1 MQEKASNE
9 RKSKARILFAED
21 DDSIASGLVYAM
33 EQEGYIVTHCGD
45 VAAAFQKIRESGFD
59 LALLDLQLPDGG
71 GKEIGQ
77 AMKTRHVPV
86 IYLTVTDDEDEIV
99 ASLEEGAADYITKP
113 FRLRELLARVRKALQ
128 EEKDPPQILK
138 IGEALIDKGAGKVYV
153 GGEAAALTALEYRL
167 LLIFAENHDILL
179 TREQLLERIWDIGGD
194 FVEDNT
200 LTVYVRRLRQKLGDA
215 VHITTVR
222 GIGYRVDQ

>member
-9 RKSKARILFAED
+9 KKSKARILFVED
-21 DDSIASGLVYAM
+21 DDAIASGLAYAM
-33 EQEGYIVTHCGD
+33 EQEGYIVVHCGD

-71 GKEIGQ
+71 GKEIGG

-86 IYLTVTDDEDEIV
+86 IYLTVIDDEDEIV
-99 ASLEEGAADYITKP
+99 ASLEDGAADYITKP
-113 FRLRELLARVRKALQ
+113 FRLRELLARIKKALQ
-128 EEKDPPQILK
+128 EEKDPPQVLR
-138 IGEALIDKGAGKVYV
+138 IGEALIDKDAGKVYV
-153 GGEAAALTALEYRL
+153 GGETATLTALEYRL
-167 LLIFAENHDILL
+167 LLIFAENQDILL

>member
-1 MQEKASNE
+1 MQEKAFDE
-9 RKSKARILFAED
+9 KKSKARILFVED
-21 DDSIASGLVYAM
+21 DNSIASGLVYAM
-33 EQEGYIVTHCGD
+33 EQEGCIVTHCGD
-45 VAAAFQKIRESGFD
+45 VAAALQKIRESGFD

-86 IYLTVTDDEDEIV
+86 IYLTVIDDEDEIV
-99 ASLEEGAADYITKP
+99 ASLEDGAADYITKP
-113 FRLRELLARVRKALQ
+113 FRLRELLARIKKALQ
-128 EEKDPPQILK
+128 EEKDPPQILR
-138 IGEALIDKGAGKVYV
+138 IGEALIDKDAGKVYV
-153 GGEAAALTALEYRL
+153 GGETAALTALEYRL
-167 LLIFAENHDILL
+167 LLIFAENQDILL

>member
-9 RKSKARILFAED
+9 KKSKPRILFVED
-21 DDSIASGLVYAM
+21 DDAIASGLAYAM
-33 EQEGYIVTHCGD
+33 EQEGYIVVHCGD

-71 GKEIGQ
+71 GKEIGG
-77 AMKTRHVPV
+77 AMNTRHVPV
-86 IYLTVTDDEDEIV
+86 IYLTVIDDEDEIV
-99 ASLEEGAADYITKP
+99 ASLEDGAADYITKP
-113 FRLRELLARVRKALQ
+113 FRLRELLARIKKALQ
-128 EEKDPPQILK
+128 EEKDPPQILR
-138 IGEALIDKGAGKVYV
+138 IGEALIDKDAGKVYV
-153 GGEAAALTALEYRL
+153 GGATAALTALEYRL
-167 LLIFAENHDILL
+167 LLIFAENQDILL

>member
-1 MQEKASNE
+1 MQEKAFDE
-9 RKSKARILFAED
+9 KKSRARILFVED

-33 EQEGYIVTHCGD
+33 EQEGCIVTHCGD
-45 VAAAFQKIRESGFD
+45 VAAALQKIRESGFD

-77 AMKTRHVPV
+77 AMKIRHVPV
-86 IYLTVTDDEDEIV
+86 IYLTVIDDEDEIV
-99 ASLEEGAADYITKP
+99 ASLEDGAADYITKP
-113 FRLRELLARVRKALQ
+113 FRLRELLARIKKALQ
-128 EEKDPPQILK
+128 EEKDPPQILR
-138 IGEALIDKGAGKVYV
+138 IGEALIDKDAGKVYV
-153 GGEAAALTALEYRL
+153 GGETAALTALEYRL
-167 LLIFAENHDILL
+167 LLIFAENQDILL

-200 LTVYVRRLRQKLGDA
+200 LTVYVRRLRQKLGNA